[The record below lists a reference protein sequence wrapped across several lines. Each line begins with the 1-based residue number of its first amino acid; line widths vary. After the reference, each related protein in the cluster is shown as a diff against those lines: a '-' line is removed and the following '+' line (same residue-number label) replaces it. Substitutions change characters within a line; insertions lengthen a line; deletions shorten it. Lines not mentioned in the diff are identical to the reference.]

1 MGHRAKLMCREGCM
15 KCYEIAA
22 LVLLLSASSLG
33 HAKDHS
39 NDYKMGT
46 LSKVPLH
53 VGGKVSEGF
62 TDTASCNS
70 GLLGVHCT
78 GGIVDDYSGWL
89 VADMP
94 DGTETI
100 IEQCVGGASVAAL
113 FLSCNKP
120 YILTL
125 TEEDGTFIFLD
136 KVLGSRDVSKSLQTT
151 SKVLYRIEHK
161 PGVTYVKIPDPDD
174 PAKEGSYTPIKLPK
188 IKTKETTPNA
198 PDNVAAMCAS
208 GKLSTELQ
216 AKYCAQPNPPT

>member
-1 MGHRAKLMCREGCM
+1 M
-15 KCYEIAA
+15 KCYEVAA
-22 LVLLLSASSLG
+22 LVLLSTLSPLG

-53 VGGKVSEGF
+53 VGGKVSQGF
-62 TDTASCNS
+62 TDTTSCNS

-94 DGTETI
+94 DGTETV
-100 IEQCVGGASVAAL
+100 IERCAGGMSVAAL
-113 FLSCNKP
+113 LLPCNKP

-136 KVLGSRDVSKSLQTT
+136 KVWGSRDSSKGLEIT

-161 PGVTYVKIPDPDD
+161 PGVTYVKIPDPAD
-174 PAKEGSYTPIKLPK
+174 PTKEGSYTPIKLPK
-188 IKTKETTPNA
+188 IETKETTPTA

-208 GKLSTELQ
+208 GKLSKELQ
-216 AKYCAQPNPPT
+216 AKYCSQPNPTATK